1 VKSDWFW
8 QTLTL
13 ENQPW
18 FFKMCLFQMQ
28 PAALHRGRGQ
38 ASGRD
43 VEMDPVAEVELKA
56 QVVGLYNLNAV
67 YS

>member
-1 VKSDWFW
+1 
-8 QTLTL
+8 
-13 ENQPW
+13 
-18 FFKMCLFQMQ
+18 MCLFQMQ